1 VRRKGFLTDGRVTEQ
16 TGIIRAGFKVEETCA
31 GDQAVPV
38 ADNRLAFSLVVP
50 DLVGT
55 GDPVVGTGRV
65 AFGTD
70 THVGVV
76 DVLDVFGGVHD
87 VQVLDIIAVD
97 VGNVFGGVGNGG
109 VTPQVR
115 GVDAGG
121 VIDIALDDIEILNV
135 IRDVRAALVTC
146 YVLAAAS
153 EREGDNNRQT

>member
-1 VRRKGFLTDGRVTEQ
+1 MWGESLLTDRRVAEQ
-16 TGIIRAGFKVEETCA
+16 TGTIRAGFKIEEACA
-31 GDQAVPV
+31 GDQTVPV
-38 ADNRLAFSLVVP
+38 ADNRLTFSLVVP
-50 DLVGT
+50 DFVGAR
-55 GDPVVGTGRV
+55 DPVVGTGRV

-70 THVGVV
+70 TDVMVV
-76 DVLDVFGGVHD
+76 YVLDVFGGVHD

-121 VIDIALDDIEILNV
+121 VIDIAVDDIEILDV
-135 IRDVRAALVTC
+135 THDVRAAVIAR
-146 YVLAAAS
+146 YVLATAS